1 MTATARTPDV
11 ETPEQT
17 KKRLRKVA
25 AATIFGS
32 MLEWYDFY
40 LYATMAAIVF
50 SKIFF
55 DNSDP
60 KAATLMAFSTF
71 AIGFIARPFGG
82 ILFGYLGDKF
92 GRKQVLVLTFCMM
105 GVCTTLIG
113 LIPSY
118 ASIGI
123 WAPIV
128 LVFIRIIQ
136 GLGAGAELSGA
147 AVTSYEHAS
156 EGKRGSR
163 RLADSVHLQHRA
175 GGCGPVGA
183 QQHPGNPGIQGTEQG
198 NREGQGL
205 AAQGAIQE

>member
-1 MTATARTPDV
+1 MSAPASIPST

-17 KKRLRKVA
+17 RKRLRKVA

-60 KAATLMAFSTF
+60 KTATLMAFSTF

-92 GRKQVLVLTFCMM
+92 GRKQVLVLTFCLM

-113 LIPSY
+113 RSP
-118 ASIGI
+118 AT
-123 WAPIV
+123 P
-128 LVFIRIIQ
+128 
-136 GLGAGAELSGA
+136 
-147 AVTSYEHAS
+147 
-156 EGKRGSR
+156 
-163 RLADSVHLQHRA
+163 RLASGRRSCWCLSALSRA
-175 GGCGPVGA
+175 WARAPSCRG
-183 QQHPGNPGIQGTEQG
+183 
-198 NREGQGL
+198 RR
-205 AAQGAIQE
+205 

>member
-1 MTATARTPDV
+1 
-11 ETPEQT
+11 
-17 KKRLRKVA
+17 
-25 AATIFGS
+25 

-60 KAATLMAFSTF
+60 KTASLMAFSTF

-123 WAPIV
+123 WAPII

-136 GLGAGAELSGA
+136 GLGAGPSCRA
-147 AVTSYEHAS
+147 
-156 EGKRGSR
+156 R
-163 RLADSVHLQHRA
+163 RLLPTSTRRKASAAARA
-175 GGCGPVGA
+175 
-183 QQHPGNPGIQGTEQG
+183 PG
-198 NREGQGL
+198 RRW
-205 AAQGAIQE
+205 A

>member
-1 MTATARTPDV
+1 MTAV
-11 ETPEQT
+11 ETSSTAAETPQQT

-55 DNSDP
+55 DNSNP
-60 KAATLMAFSTF
+60 KSATLMAFSTF

-92 GRKQVLVLTFCMM
+92 GRKQVLVLTFCLM
-105 GVCTTLIG
+105 GVCTALIG

-123 WAPIV
+123 WAPIL
-128 LVFIRIIQ
+128 LVAIRIIQ

-147 AVTSYEHAS
+147 AVTSYELSLIH
-156 EGKRGSR
+156 
-163 RLADSVHLQHRA
+163 
-175 GGCGPVGA
+175 
-183 QQHPGNPGIQGTEQG
+183 I
-198 NREGQGL
+198 
-205 AAQGAIQE
+205 